1 MSITIILMSKL
12 NTTPPGDEVPKN
24 SNAQEGTSEGISNIS
39 DKVAETLAWE
49 KVRNTEFLDEGF
61 VTYSLYKETHDCV
74 LDPKDC
80 ISVEEYKKLQ
90 ITEPQ
95 GNYVWQCM
103 ASFREIGINE
113 LIPHSWCRVYGKIH
127 TFFPNRDNS
136 WKRYQ
141 MYACMGKK

>member
-1 MSITIILMSKL
+1 MSKI
-12 NTTPPGDEVPKN
+12 NSIPPGNEIPKN
-24 SNAQEGTSEGISNIS
+24 PIIQDRTPEEVSSVWN
-39 DKVAETLAWE
+39 KVAETLTCE
-49 KVRNTEFLDEGF
+49 KVRNKEFLDEGF

-74 LDPKDC
+74 LDPNDC
-80 ISVEEYKKLQ
+80 ISVEEYKILQ

-103 ASFREIGINE
+103 TSFREIGVND

-127 TFFPNRDNS
+127 TFFPNRSNS